1 MSTRIAI
8 NGLGRIGRAILK
20 LVIDEPSF
28 ELVAV
33 NDLVEVKNLAYLLR
47 FDTGYGRYSRS
58 VVIDGSDLIV
68 AGRKLRTLRSRDP
81 AELPWKELLVD
92 LVFECTGMFTRRADL
107 EKHIRAGAGMVLL
120 SAPARGAEWRRS
132 FTG

>member
-1 MSTRIAI
+1 
-8 NGLGRIGRAILK
+8 
-20 LVIDEPSF
+20 
-28 ELVAV
+28 
-33 NDLVEVKNLAYLLR
+33 
-47 FDTGYGRYSRS
+47 